1 MRILILIV
9 IILVLSLLQVTFF
22 EYFTFFNIRPDL
34 LLVTLVLV
42 SLRMSFSGWP
52 LVLGLI
58 AGFLKDSSGIG
69 GFGLNS
75 FLFPFWCFLV
85 LNLSRKITLEN
96 NFLRGLLVFVV
107 ALLHNII
114 TGLSVIYMGGF
125 ILPGIFLRIVF
136 FDSLYTAIA
145 LPLLARIINPLFKDY
160 YPENKD
166 EPLSDY

>member
-1 MRILILIV
+1 MRIFLLII
-9 IILVLSLLQVTFF
+9 IILALTLSQVTFL
-22 EYFTFFNIRPDL
+22 EYFYFFNIKPDL

-52 LVLGLI
+52 LVLGLL
-58 AGFLKDSSGIG
+58 AGLLKDASGIG

-75 FLFPFWCFLV
+75 FLFPLWCFLI
-85 LNLSRKITLEN
+85 LHLSRKITLEN
-96 NFLRGLLVFVV
+96 NLLRALLVFVV

-136 FDSLYTAIA
+136 FGSLYTALT
-145 LPLLARIINPLFKDY
+145 LPLLAKVINPLLKDY